1 MTLDPAELGKL
12 TVLERVSLENV
23 QGQLERCEV
32 RTLERGAVLLTMG
45 QPNSVMYMILAGK
58 LSVHLEGGPASEPV
72 AYLEAGQTVGEL
84 SVLDARPASA
94 HVVAAE
100 TSRVLAVD
108 GATFWALVDE
118 SHDFAIN
125 LLLLLTQRL
134 RANNATVATNI
145 RLQREY
151 KRNAQVDA
159 LTGLYNRR
167 WFDEALP
174 RFVKRFAR
182 GAQPLALLMVDV
194 DYFKRVNDEHGH
206 PAGDAVLV
214 AVANTLRTAVR
225 PTDLVARYGG
235 EEFAIILPET
245 TGKGAFGVAERLRAS
260 VKKTPIQDSSG
271 KALPPV
277 SISVGGCVL
286 DELPEPTATGIVA
299 SADARLYKSKQ
310 AGRDRVTMN
319 D

>member
-1 MTLDPAELGKL
+1 MPLDPAELGKL
-12 TVLERVSLENV
+12 TILERVSLEHV
-23 QGQLERCEV
+23 REQLDRCEV
-32 RTLERGAVLLTMG
+32 RTLERGEVLLTMG
-45 QPNSVMYMILAGK
+45 EPNSVMYMILAGK
-58 LSVHLEGGPASEPV
+58 LSVHLEGGPSSEPV

-100 TSRVLAVD
+100 AARVLVVD

-118 SHDFAIN
+118 SHDFSIN
-125 LLLLLTQRL
+125 LLLLLAQRL

-182 GAQPLALLMVDV
+182 GAQPLALLMIDV
-194 DYFKRVNDEHGH
+194 DHFKRVNDEHGH

-235 EEFAIILPET
+235 EEFVIILPET
-245 TGKGAFGVAERLRAS
+245 TGKGALGVAERLRTS

-271 KALPPV
+271 KPLPPV
-277 SISVGGCVL
+277 TISCGGSVL
-286 DELPEPTATGIVA
+286 EELPEPTAAGIVA
-299 SADARLYKSKQ
+299 AADARLYKSKQ
-310 AGRDRVTMN
+310 TGRDRVTMS